1 MVGKVYSGGVSIM
14 RLRQICLVAENLQ
27 TSLETL
33 AELLGSPVVFRDPD
47 VAHFGLENGL
57 IMTGGD
63 FVEVVSPLANIGD
76 TAAGRH
82 LARYGDGFYMAIFQC
97 ANAAPLIAHIKDNG
111 GRGVF
116 EIDAGGVRATHF
128 HPKDF
133 GAAIVSVDSMGRD
146 DWQSPQAYWQW
157 AHWPPENSAA
167 PDTDTSVG
175 ALAGLRVSAGA
186 PVGMQNHSDLQNYSG
201 LLSQWAYFLQRPKEN
216 DRLLFD
222 GAEIAF
228 HEGDAARAAI
238 SDIYFHAGRDS
249 MSAIYARAERLGL
262 PMQNGGVSFGGVVW
276 HFGDA
281 PAAHKAST

>member
-1 MVGKVYSGGVSIM
+1 M
-14 RLRQICLVAENLQ
+14 RLRQICIVAEDLQ
-27 TSLETL
+27 MSLETL
-33 AELLGSPVVFRDPD
+33 AELLGSPVIYRDPG

-63 FVEVVSPLANIGD
+63 FVEVVSPLANAGD

-97 ANAAPLIAHIKDNG
+97 ADANPLIAHIKENA

-116 EIDAGGVRATHF
+116 EIDADGVRATHF

-133 GAAIVSVDSMGRD
+133 GGAIVSVDSMGHE

-157 AHWPPENSAA
+157 AHWPPKNTTV

-175 ALAGLRVSAGA
+175 ALAGLSVSAGA
-186 PVGMQNHSDLQNYSG
+186 PSDMQNRSDLQN
-201 LLSQWAYFLQRPKEN
+201 QWAHFLQRPKEN

-228 HEGDAARAAI
+228 HEGDSSRAAI
-238 SDIYFHAGRDS
+238 GDIYFHAGRDS
-249 MSAIYARAERLGL
+249 VSTIHARAENLGL

-276 HFGDA
+276 HFGHVPVGRSA
-281 PAAHKAST
+281 RT

>member
-1 MVGKVYSGGVSIM
+1 M
-14 RLRQICLVAENLQ
+14 RLRQICLVAEDLRA
-27 TSLETL
+27 SLETL
-33 AELLGSPVVFRDPD
+33 ADLLASPVMYRDPE

-63 FVEVVSPLANIGD
+63 FVEIVSPLANAGD

-82 LARYGDGFYMAIFQC
+82 LARCGDSFYMAIFQC
-97 ANAAPLIAHIKDNG
+97 ADAGPLITHIKDNG

-133 GAAIVSVDSMGRD
+133 GGAIVSVDSMGRD
-146 DWQSPQAYWQW
+146 DWQSPHAYWQW
-157 AHWPPENSAA
+157 AEWPPEDAPP

-186 PVGMQNHSDLQNYSG
+186 PSDMQNHSDLQNR
-201 LLSQWAYFLQRPKEN
+201 WMHFLQRPSQA

-228 HEGDAARAAI
+228 HQGDTPRAAI
-238 SDIYFHAGRDS
+238 TDIYFHAGRDS
-249 MSAIYARAERLGL
+249 VSDIHARAERLGL
-262 PMQNGGVSFGGVVW
+262 PIENGGVSFGGVVW
-276 HFGDA
+276 HFEGA
-281 PAAHKAST
+281 RATQKGAA

>member
-1 MVGKVYSGGVSIM
+1 M
-14 RLRQICLVAENLQ
+14 RLRQICLVAKDLQ

-33 AELLGSPVVFRDPD
+33 VELLGSPVMYRDPE

-63 FVEVVSPLANIGD
+63 FVEVVSPLADARD

-82 LARYGDGFYMAIFQC
+82 LARCGDSFYMAIFQC
-97 ANAAPLIAHIKDNG
+97 ANAAPLITHIKDNG

-133 GAAIVSVDSMGRD
+133 GGAIVSVDSMGRD

-157 AHWPPENSAA
+157 AHWPPENSTA

-175 ALAGLRVSAGA
+175 ALAGLCVSAGA
-186 PVGMQNHSDLQNYSG
+186 PADMQNHSDLHNHSG
-201 LLSQWAYFLQRPKEN
+201 LHNRWAHFLQRPKES

-222 GAEIAF
+222 GAAIAF
-228 HEGDAARAAI
+228 HEGDTPRAAI

-249 MSAIYARAERLGL
+249 VSAIHARAERLGL
-262 PMQNGGVSFGGVVW
+262 PMQNGGVGFGGVVW
-276 HFGDA
+276 HFDDA
-281 PAAHKAST
+281 PAAHKART